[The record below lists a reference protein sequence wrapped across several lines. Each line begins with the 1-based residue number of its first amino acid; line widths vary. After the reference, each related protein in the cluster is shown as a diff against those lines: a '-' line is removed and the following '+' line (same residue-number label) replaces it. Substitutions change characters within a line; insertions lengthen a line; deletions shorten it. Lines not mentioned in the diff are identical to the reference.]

1 MNIHRTITTAGG
13 LVAATAMLAAC
24 TTGTG
29 TAGNGSTED
38 GAAAGETVNLQLATY
53 LGPTAPPAIAIQW
66 AADELNSRSDGA
78 INVEIFFAE
87 ALLKGPE
94 IVSGVAQDRADMGL
108 ATMSYNP
115 GELPLTQVTSVPF
128 QNEDALALT
137 AALQTL
143 WENNEDFQAEW
154 EGTETQ
160 PLSFL
165 GAPAG
170 IVSSDEEIPGV
181 DWFQGKNIRAT
192 SYTANALQAIEA
204 NPVGITLGEI
214 YEGMERGTIDGYAS
228 MIMDTVMS
236 ASLQEVSPWIAD
248 TGIGTYAGNVV
259 VINPSVWEGMSDA
272 NKTIFEEVFA
282 EFDEEYLSIVSGIE
296 DETCDALIAEGGGV
310 TIWSNSEKEKW
321 KDAVGDSVLEDW
333 RNKSQQAGLDA
344 AAVDAFWEDYQTAL
358 EENQSGDS
366 KSGMERCAER

>member
-1 MNIHRTITTAGG
+1 MRIHRTIAAVGG
-13 LVAATAMLAAC
+13 VVAATAMFVAC
-24 TTGTG
+24 TTGT
-29 TAGNGSTED
+29 AGNDAAED
-38 GAAAGETVNLQLATY
+38 GGPAGETVNLQLATY

-87 ALLKGPE
+87 ALLKGPD

-143 WENNEDFQAEW
+143 WENNEDFKAEW
-154 EGTETQ
+154 ERTQTQ

-170 IVSSDEEIPGV
+170 IVSSDEDIPGV

-192 SYTANALQAIEA
+192 SYTANALQAIGA

-214 YEGMERGTIDGYAS
+214 YEAMERGTIDGYAS
-228 MIMDTVMS
+228 MLMDTIMS
-236 ASLQEVSPWIAD
+236 ASLQEVSPWVAD

-259 VINPSVWEGMSDA
+259 VINPSVWEGLSDA
-272 NKTIFEEVFA
+272 NKAIFEEVFA

-310 TIWSNSEKEKW
+310 TIWPDSEKEKW

-333 RNKSQQAGLDA
+333 RSKSQQTGLDE